1 MFIAGDTPDVILITE
16 VIPKKQVN
24 PITQALVDID
34 DYKCL
39 LNFNPDDPH
48 LGSSGI
54 RGVAIYTKETLKV
67 EEVEMEVEG
76 YKDHAWIEIFTAN
89 DESLLCGWVYRSPS
103 NDSTSDGRTKSI
115 NAVINLIKKA
125 YQRNH
130 NLFIVGDFNFK
141 DIDWCNDYAPLEK
154 QHLRDFI
161 EVLQNC
167 FFYQHVT
174 KPTRYRQNERSN
186 ILDLILSSEE
196 GMVQD
201 LTCHPSL
208 CENDHV
214 SIEFNVCFTQVND
227 EITPGHNIYKTNY
240 GAIKSELNQQV

>member
-1 MFIAGDTPDVILITE
+1 MFLHECGPIFNERGDLTMFIAGDTPDVILITE

-24 PITQALVDID
+24 PITHALLDID

-39 LNFNPDDPH
+39 LNINPEDPN

-76 YKDHAWIEIFTAN
+76 CKDHAWIEIHTVN
-89 DESLLCGWVYRSPS
+89 GESLSCGCVYRSPS
-103 NDSTSDGRTKSI
+103 NDSTIDGQST

-130 NLFIVGDFNFK
+130 NLFIVGYFNYK
-141 DIDWCNDYAPLEK
+141 HIDWCNDYSPLEK

-167 FFYQHVT
+167 FLHQ
-174 KPTRYRQNERSN
+174 Q
-186 ILDLILSSEE
+186 LSPHDTAK
-196 GMVQD
+196 M
-201 LTCHPSL
+201 
-208 CENDHV
+208 
-214 SIEFNVCFTQVND
+214 
-227 EITPGHNIYKTNY
+227 K
-240 GAIKSELNQQV
+240 NQIF